1 MKDGVHLITCDRP
14 GCGRIVGAQRW
25 ENNKVV
31 EQEWVPGHCCED
43 DVNDTGHIVRSR
55 HYCSIECCNKSEEF
69 VDPEE
74 GANINE

>member
-31 EQEWVPGHCCED
+31 EQEWESGHCTVDMTD
-43 DVNDTGHIVRSR
+43 DELRVVQTR
-55 HYCSIECCNKSEEF
+55 HFCSIECCNKSEEF

-74 GANINE
+74 GADVYE